1 MNTKIG
7 FIGFKY
13 LASKYLEFD
22 SDISF
27 LLMYLLTCLPV
38 EQHSAELDKDDGEEE
53 KDEDDTDG
61 LQVEVLDCHNDL
73 EKR

>member
-1 MNTKIG
+1 
-7 FIGFKY
+7 
-13 LASKYLEFD
+13 
-22 SDISF
+22 
-27 LLMYLLTCLPV
+27 MYVLSCLPV

-73 EKR
+73 KKKKFESTCILIWGGP

>member
-1 MNTKIG
+1 
-7 FIGFKY
+7 
-13 LASKYLEFD
+13 
-22 SDISF
+22 
-27 LLMYLLTCLPV
+27 MYLLTCLPV